1 MADFAL
7 LEALL
12 FEPGSGYLL
21 LDRHLERLG
30 RSAARFGFRCDAD
43 EVRARLDGHARELRG
58 EPRKERLEL
67 AADGAFR
74 LAHEAPKAS
83 HAVRV
88 ALAAEPIDSR
98 DELLRHKT
106 SRRGVYERALATRRA
121 GTDDVL
127 LWNERGELTET
138 SSANL
143 VVELGSRRLTPPVDC
158 GVLPGTFRAEL
169 LARGEIEEAVLPLA
183 ELPRA
188 TRVWLVNSVRRWVPI
203 EVVP

>member
-1 MADFAL
+1 
-7 LEALL
+7 
-12 FEPGSGYLL
+12 
-21 LDRHLERLG
+21 
-30 RSAARFGFRCDAD
+30 
-43 EVRARLDGHARELRG
+43 
-58 EPRKERLEL
+58 
-67 AADGAFR
+67 
-74 LAHEAPKAS
+74 
-83 HAVRV
+83 
-88 ALAAEPIDSR
+88 
-98 DELLRHKT
+98 
-106 SRRGVYERALATRRA
+106 
-121 GTDDVL
+121 